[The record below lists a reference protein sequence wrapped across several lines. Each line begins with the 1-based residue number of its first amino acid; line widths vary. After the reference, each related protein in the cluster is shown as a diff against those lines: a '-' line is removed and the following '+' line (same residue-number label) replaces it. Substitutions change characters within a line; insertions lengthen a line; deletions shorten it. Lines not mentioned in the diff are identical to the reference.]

1 LYCEFAVLSGQS
13 SHGPTASMKVQLI
26 PPACWGVDVGMYII
40 SFDGDID
47 IVITH
52 VNVNIS
58 LEFLVT
64 DRPAVAMGIL
74 TFALVVIN
82 SSLIAVY
89 EFELSSLTVNVN
101 IEELIVTETTG
112 GVRKGS
118 ATCCPDDVVIR
129 IPVVGPFSPTYSTPD
144 IYVWNALSKFC
155 NPVVDIV
162 FLFFVTI
169 TCSGVLRFSIL
180 AIKNP
185 VTLALTFRNL
195 FPDRN
200 LLHTM
205 SLF

>member
-1 LYCEFAVLSGQS
+1 
-13 SHGPTASMKVQLI
+13 MKVQPI

-40 SFDGDID
+40 SFNCDID

-58 LEFLVT
+58 LEFLVK

-74 TFALVVIN
+74 YCALDVIN
-82 SSLIAVY
+82 CSLAVVY
-89 EFELSSLTVNVN
+89 ESELSSVTVNVN
-101 IEELIVTETTG
+101 IAELFVTEIVG
-112 GVRKGS
+112 GLGKRS
-118 ATCCPDDVVIR
+118 TTCCPDDVVIM
-129 IPVVGPFSPTYSTPD
+129 IPVVAAVSPTYFTPD

-180 AIKNP
+180 AVKNP

-200 LLHTM
+200 LLHSM
-205 SLF
+205 